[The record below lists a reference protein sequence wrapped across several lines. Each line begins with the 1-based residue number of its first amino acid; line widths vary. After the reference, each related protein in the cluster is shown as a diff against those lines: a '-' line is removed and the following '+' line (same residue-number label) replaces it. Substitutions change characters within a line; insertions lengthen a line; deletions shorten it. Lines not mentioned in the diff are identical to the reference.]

1 MLRHDKPLAC
11 GQPSATHQVARLER
25 EVILYDHG
33 RDDLGLAQRSLQQGS
48 VEVANAHGQH
58 DGFLVQP
65 LQRTPA
71 LAPQRPGRVGVR

>member
-1 MLRHDKPLAC
+1 MMNSWRGA
-11 GQPSATHQVARLER
+11 QPSAAHQVARLER
-25 EVILYDHG
+25 EVVLHDHG
-33 RDDLGLAQRSLQQGS
+33 RGNLGLAQRPLQEGS

-71 LAPQRPGRVGVR
+71 LAP